1 MRMTKLQGVLALC
14 QAFPVVSHWIVKV
27 LKEVDED
34 TEAHGSDMALLGRTA
49 SK

>member
-27 LKEVDED
+27 LKEVDGGP
-34 TEAHGSDMALLGRTA
+34 TPFYR
-49 SK
+49 